1 VVTAA
6 RVDRPLEAAM
16 LHGRTRPLTLID
28 LSLPRAVDPACAHI
42 PGVAVH
48 NLSDL
53 EHVVAANRERREQEI
68 PRVETLL
75 GRELEQ
81 LTAWAGEHSVR
92 ALVTRIRSRAESI
105 RQEEVARALETGEMG
120 ADSLDQITRRLVD
133 RLLHA
138 PVRALREGAAG
149 EAEPHVGC
157 LLRAFGIDGERAHDS
172 R

>member
-1 VVTAA
+1 
-6 RVDRPLEAAM
+6 M